1 MNQMFRECYY
11 ITELDL
17 SSFDTSSLTRT
28 DFMFTVCR
36 QLKTIYV
43 SDKWTNDKITLSD
56 RMFYACT
63 SLSGAISYDST
74 KVDIGYANYENGYF
88 TYKE

>member
-1 MNQMFRECYY
+1 MFRECYY

-28 DFMFTVCR
+28 D
-36 QLKTIYV
+36 L
-43 SDKWTNDKITLSD
+43 
-56 RMFYACT
+56 MFYGCT

-88 TYKE
+88 TCKE